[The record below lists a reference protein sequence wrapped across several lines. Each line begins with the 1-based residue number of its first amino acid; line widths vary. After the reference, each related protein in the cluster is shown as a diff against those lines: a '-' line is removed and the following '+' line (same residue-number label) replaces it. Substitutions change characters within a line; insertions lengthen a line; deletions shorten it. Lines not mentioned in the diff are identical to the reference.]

1 MYQKLIKIGQSE
13 KEKNIYNLLCANT
26 QQLVGDYLENC
37 ESASG
42 YSDMLI
48 VCTNILNGQQHGE
61 KIKKNIA
68 RLGNYLNC
76 VRIKTGKRLIVH
88 TTINEEIDINDAN
101 SIETRDNILKA
112 MINRTK
118 VVLLCRFFFLKVYC
132 LFDSFFLKIV
142 LIN

>member
-37 ESASG
+37 ESASE

-48 VCTNILNGQQHGE
+48 VCTNIPNGQHGE
-61 KIKKNIA
+61 KIKKNIG

-88 TTINEEIDINDAN
+88 TTINEEIDINDAK

-112 MINRTK
+112 MTNKTK
-118 VVLLCRFFFLKVYC
+118 VVLLCRFIFKFYF
-132 LFDSFFLKIV
+132 LFDCFF
-142 LIN
+142 